1 MIELSLIGA
10 LSAFT
15 AGIISFLSPC
25 VLPLVP
31 GYVSYIGGHS
41 LGRQPLVPGKRSFL
55 ETMAT
60 LGLSLSFILG
70 FSTVFIAFGASATT
84 IGRWLSYYRYE
95 ANIVGGAII
104 IVFGVFMSGLIRIS
118 WLEKEFR
125 YYGNLPG
132 GRGISAYLLGLAFAF
147 GWTPCIGPILG
158 AILTMGASSTL
169 VSDGTAL
176 LAFYSLGLGMPFIL
190 AALFTERF
198 MYHSKRLK
206 KHGKVL
212 QVITG
217 GVLILMGVA
226 MITGYMADF
235 SIWILKTLPWLGELG

>member
-41 LGRQPLVPGKRSFL
+41 LGRQAQVPGGRSL
-55 ETMAT
+55 RETVVT

-104 IVFGVFMSGLIRIS
+104 IVFGVFMSGLIRIG

-132 GRGISAYLLGLAFAF
+132 GRGVSAYLLGLAFAF

-158 AILTMGASSTL
+158 AILTLGASSAL

-198 MYHSKRLK
+198 MHHSKRLK

-212 QVITG
+212 QIITG
-217 GVLILMGVA
+217 GILILMGVA